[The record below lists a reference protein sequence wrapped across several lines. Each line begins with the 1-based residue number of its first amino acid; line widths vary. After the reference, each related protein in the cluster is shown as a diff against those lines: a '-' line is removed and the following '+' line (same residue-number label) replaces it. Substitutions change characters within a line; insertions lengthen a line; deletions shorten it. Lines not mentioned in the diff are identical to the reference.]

1 MSGRL
6 PAGPGFALLAFALV
20 VMLTGVAA
28 AQTPFSLYAF
38 GQNVDAGT
46 ARDLGRGGWGMAA
59 ADTLTPGTLN
69 PAAAADLRYASL
81 IFSGWAERAD
91 NAGPDG
97 QRLTRRVVVPDVR
110 LALPLKSGRLALHTG
125 YNVKRSMEWESRQ
138 AITIDHFGETVSG
151 FERYKRTGSLWQVPI
166 GLSWRPAEALAV
178 AGSVNLVRGSITDQI
193 DQLFV
198 DPLDNYYL
206 PNTRTQKD
214 ELSGTSFTAAVL
226 LDGPGRLSLGASL
239 TTAYDLRMARETSL
253 GGVAAR
259 SYETFDAA
267 MPAEYRA
274 GMMLDL
280 GRHWRVG
287 ADGQLARYS
296 ELTGRPDWEP
306 VLQDE
311 WTLAAGIERELE
323 RTQFGR
329 RYRAPLRAGFQ
340 WRRWAHTVNGSPV
353 DERTVSVGTGV
364 PFRNRLGAI
373 DLSLSYSWIGDQ
385 AENGYRSNVWRLGVS
400 LTGLEPLVF

>member
-1 MSGRL
+1 MSRRARTPARL
-6 PAGPGFALLAFALV
+6 AVLLTLTLALAS
-20 VMLTGVAA
+20 AA
-28 AQTPFSLYAF
+28 SAQTPFSLFAL

-46 ARDLGRGGWGMAA
+46 ARDTGRGGWGMAA

-81 IFSGWAERAD
+81 VFSGSGERVD
-91 NAGPDG
+91 SAGPDG
-97 QRLTRRVVVPDVR
+97 GRLTRRVIVPDVR
-110 LALPLKSGRLALHTG
+110 LAVPLKSGRLALHTG

-138 AITIDHFGETVSG
+138 VITMDHFGETVTG
-151 FERYKRTGSLWQVPI
+151 FERYKRSGSLWQVPI
-166 GLSWRPAEALAV
+166 GLSWRTGEALAV
-178 AGSVNLVRGSITDQI
+178 AASVNLVRGSITDQI

-214 ELSGTSFTAAVL
+214 ELSGTSWTVAML
-226 LDGPGRLSLGASL
+226 LDGPGPISLGASF
-239 TTAYDLRMARETSL
+239 TSAYDLKMARETSL

-267 MPAEYRA
+267 MPEEYRA
-274 GMMLDL
+274 GVMFDL
-280 GRHWRVG
+280 GRHWRIG
-287 ADGQLARYS
+287 ADGQLARYGA
-296 ELTGRPDWEP
+296 LTGRADWEP
-306 VLQDE
+306 VLEDE
-311 WTLAAGIERELE
+311 WTFGAGIERELE

-329 RYRAPLRAGFQ
+329 RYRAPVRAGFQ
-340 WRRWAHTVNGSPV
+340 WRRWAHAVGGSPV
-353 DERTVSVGTGV
+353 DERTVSVGTGL
-364 PFRNRLGAI
+364 PFRNRLGVI